1 MMIGMIFLLGIVNF
15 AVHKAVIESAHP
27 LLDTLPA
34 SFRARGGRLSLLFE
48 FLLLVG
54 AMLMAAN
61 GWPISAWVYGLYS
74 ALNIITGWL
83 LLTGRF

>member
-61 GWPISAWVYGLYS
+61 GWPTAAWVYGLYS